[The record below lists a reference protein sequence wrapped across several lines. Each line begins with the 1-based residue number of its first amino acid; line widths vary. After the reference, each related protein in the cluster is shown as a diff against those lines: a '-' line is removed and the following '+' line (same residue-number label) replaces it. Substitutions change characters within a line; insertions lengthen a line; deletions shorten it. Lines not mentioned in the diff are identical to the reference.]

1 AQIKSVYDKP
11 EERVFSSSRAAPHVL
26 LVGDG
31 YSGLAGVVVVEVH
44 VAADVEVHVAAD
56 AEVDV
61 ANGKLLGIQES
72 HRGKSETD
80 AIIYSIARFLLGF
93 GITISCGI
101 APMFITECSPKEC
114 RGVTSMMNG
123 ILLQI
128 ALVVGATLA
137 MPQLLGTGDDWWKLY
152 ATEMAITATVMALMP
167 FIHDSPG
174 YLHSRADDDRS
185 EQALRF
191 YHNIDGEAL
200 RATLK
205 QLDQSTTEIQGIG
218 LVSVWK
224 DRAAR
229 RGTLVGAV
237 VGISMVMSG
246 IAAINAFSFEILL
259 STGLSVE
266 QASIGNIAI
275 CMMSVTGI
283 LFSSLIIDRFGRR
296 TLLLSTYSLLA
307 VINLIIAGLMF
318 GFQRGQS
325 TSFGYPLL
333 AAVCLFNLVF
343 AAGPGPMALFI
354 TGELVDQ
361 NARGAACT
369 WATVFMCTVF
379 NSQIPFDDGSLFRYV
394 PLSCCTSFC
403 QKLKEGHQRKFRIV
417 GEIYRHLA
425 KEDGEDLLH
434 FQYSGY
440 CLLFQ
445 ESDKQLSFWLKKHQI
460 AADFYEIDRRLLK
473 PDCPMERLFI
483 IRYAALVT
491 ASQSVPNKLVEDV
504 RLTKPNYR
512 FLVISY
518 TLLVSIC
525 WFENESDKYQNGV

>member
-1 AQIKSVYDKP
+1 MRLSVEYNFKTKMPDHSRKKGMENSSVYKSLIGENRSPRKTSTLPTWRLFLSAVLVAFGGPFNFGYQLLITNPSQEAFLQFLNDSHLQSHDDP
-11 EERVFSSSRAAPHVL
+11 LSREQLEISHSIQIAACAL
-26 LVGDG
+26 TILSF
-31 YSGLAGVVVVEVH
+31 Y
-44 VAADVEVHVAAD
+44 
-56 AEVDV
+56 
-61 ANGKLLGIQES
+61 
-72 HRGKSETD
+72 ETD
-80 AIIYSIARFLLGF
+80 AVIYSIARFLLGF

-128 ALVVGATLA
+128 ALVVGAILA
-137 MPQLLGTGDDWWKLY
+137 MPQLFGTGDDWWKLY
-152 ATEMAITATVMALMP
+152 ATELAITATVMALMP

-191 YHNIDGEAL
+191 YHNIDGEEL

-296 TLLLSTYSLLA
+296 TLLLSTYGLLA
-307 VINLIIAGLMF
+307 VINLVIAGLMF

-369 WATVFMCTVF
+369 WATVFMCTV
-379 NSQIPFDDGSLFRYV
+379 YV
-394 PLSCCTSFC
+394 PSSYFTSFC
-403 QKLKEGHQRKFRIV
+403 QKQKEERQRKFRIV
-417 GEIYRHLA
+417 GEIYRQLA
-425 KEDGEDLLH
+425 KEDGGDLLH
-434 FQYSGY
+434 FQYLDMRRRLKFAPKAVSAAGMA
-440 CLLFQ
+440 L
-445 ESDKQLSFWLKKHQI
+445 SIMKQLI
-460 AADFYEIDRRLLK
+460 YERFGDESNESI
-473 PDCPMERLFI
+473 
-483 IRYAALVT
+483 
-491 ASQSVPNKLVEDV
+491 
-504 RLTKPNYR
+504 TKPKQTV
-512 FLVISY
+512 FLSSSGEGTPRVGGTKTKPLIR
-518 TLLVSIC
+518 
-525 WFENESDKYQNGV
+525 